1 MRKYAGNTGRRRLQ
15 ALAMAAA
22 LLLTGC
28 GGTGQAAGSPETFM
42 REESLSLTEQIGALA
57 SNQEYVG
64 LMTVS
69 GEILDETKAV
79 GAQDFGQPTAAYQIA
94 ITDDMLKR
102 VLAGAGAQ
110 TLSQETMAALRARL
124 NAAFF
129 TNLINGSQGAAVLAA
144 MNVLSSGKSYQEPKD
159 WPGNTLV
166 ILEYGGYTSMVS
178 FMETGEGV
186 ISGQASLAKEGQGI
200 STAQMLQMLGLS
212 EGDLKPLPS
221 GTP

>member
-1 MRKYAGNTGRRRLQ
+1 MSEGLGELKCRRHFV
-15 ALAMAAA
+15 
-22 LLLTGC
+22 
-28 GGTGQAAGSPETFM
+28 P
-42 REESLSLTEQIGALA
+42 
-57 SNQEYVG
+57 
-64 LMTVS
+64 
-69 GEILDETKAV
+69 
-79 GAQDFGQPTAAYQIA
+79 
-94 ITDDMLKR
+94 
-102 VLAGAGAQ
+102 
-110 TLSQETMAALRARL
+110 
-124 NAAFF
+124 
-129 TNLINGSQGAAVLAA
+129 NLINGSQGAAVLAA

>member
-15 ALAMAAA
+15 ALAVAAA

-28 GGTGQAAGSPETFM
+28 GGAGQAAGSPEAFM

-69 GEILDETKAV
+69 GEILDEMKAV

-102 VLAGAGAQ
+102 VLTGAGAQ

-129 TNLINGSQGAAVLAA
+129 TL
-144 MNVLSSGKSYQEPKD
+144 
-159 WPGNTLV
+159 
-166 ILEYGGYTSMVS
+166 
-178 FMETGEGV
+178 
-186 ISGQASLAKEGQGI
+186 
-200 STAQMLQMLGLS
+200 
-212 EGDLKPLPS
+212 
-221 GTP
+221 